1 MIWRRTTPRR
11 GCGLFEPNQT
21 EELSMQP
28 MKATDFEY
36 RRQLLLHELIVGAA
50 LLTYLVDRD
59 NIVWRYIKSS
69 DHAILLEHWLFA
81 ITTLLF
87 GLSACLCTIARA
99 HPSTEGVS
107 GSSQAVNREFPRS
120 LYQLRLFG
128 DFLYALALASLL
140 PLSGFFI
147 LIVCEAIR
155 LVRLFWRESVLTR
168 SETAE
173 IDRPLTAPT
182 STLSAQTNPTG
193 RPQLEWGKAFR
204 REALKWGLLLTMIV
218 FTLILKDRIAEILI
232 GASVVLWILLNLRL
246 SAVRSCLRVCL
257 ADRHA

>member
-1 MIWRRTTPRR
+1 
-11 GCGLFEPNQT
+11 
-21 EELSMQP
+21 

-59 NIVWRYIKSS
+59 DIVWRYIKSS
-69 DHAILLEHWLFA
+69 DHARLLEHCLFA

-87 GLSACLCTIARA
+87 GISACLCTIARA
-99 HPSTEGVS
+99 HPSTEASS
-107 GSSQAVNREFPRS
+107 GSTQAVNREFRGS
-120 LYQLRLFG
+120 FYQLRLFG

-155 LVRLFWRESVLTR
+155 LARLSWRENVLTR

-173 IDRPLTAPT
+173 IERPLIAPA
-182 STLSAQTNPTG
+182 SLSAQTTPTG
-193 RPQLEWGKAFR
+193 RAQLEWGKAFR
-204 REALKWGLLLTMIV
+204 REALKWGVFLSMIV
-218 FTLILKDRIAEILI
+218 FTLTLKDRIAEVLI

>member
-1 MIWRRTTPRR
+1 
-11 GCGLFEPNQT
+11 
-21 EELSMQP
+21 

-36 RRQLLLHELIVGAA
+36 RHQLLLHELIVGAA
-50 LLTYLVDRD
+50 LLTYLVDRND
-59 NIVWRYIKSS
+59 IVWRYIKTS
-69 DHAILLEHWLFA
+69 DHAKLLEHCLFA

-87 GLSACLCTIARA
+87 GISACLCTIARA
-99 HPSTEGVS
+99 HPSTEGIS
-107 GSSQAVNREFPRS
+107 GSTQGVSREVAGSF
-120 LYQLRLFG
+120 YQLRLFG

-140 PLSGFFI
+140 PLSGFVI

-155 LVRLFWRESVLTR
+155 LVRLSWRENVLTP
-168 SETAE
+168 SETVE
-173 IDRPLTAPT
+173 IDQPLTAPA
-182 STLSAQTNPTG
+182 STLSAQTTPTR

-204 REALKWGLLLTMIV
+204 REALKWGVFLTMIV
-218 FTLILKDRIAEILI
+218 FTLTLKDRVAEVLI

>member
-1 MIWRRTTPRR
+1 
-11 GCGLFEPNQT
+11 
-21 EELSMQP
+21 
-28 MKATDFEY
+28 MKATVFEY

-50 LLTYLVDRD
+50 LLTYLIDRD
-59 NIVWRYIKSS
+59 DIVWRYIKTS
-69 DHAILLEHWLFA
+69 DHARLLEHCLFA
-81 ITTLLF
+81 IATLLF
-87 GLSACLCTIARA
+87 GISACLCTIARA
-99 HPSTEGVS
+99 HPSTEGSS
-107 GSSQAVNREFPRS
+107 GSTRAVNREFPGS
-120 LYQLRLFG
+120 FYQLRLFG

-155 LVRLFWRESVLTR
+155 LVRLSWRENALPR

-173 IDRPLTAPT
+173 IERPLTAPA
-182 STLSAQTNPTG
+182 SMLSAQTTPTR
-193 RPQLEWGKAFR
+193 RPQPEWGKAFR
-204 REALKWGLLLTMIV
+204 REALKWGLFLTMIV
-218 FTLILKDRIAEILI
+218 FTLTLKDRIAEVLI

>member
-1 MIWRRTTPRR
+1 
-11 GCGLFEPNQT
+11 
-21 EELSMQP
+21 

-36 RRQLLLHELIVGAA
+36 RHQLLLHELIVGAA
-50 LLTYLVDRD
+50 LLTYLVDRED
-59 NIVWRYIKSS
+59 IVWRYIKSS

-87 GLSACLCTIARA
+87 GISACLCTIARA
-99 HPSTEGVS
+99 YPSTEDTS
-107 GSSQAVNREFPRS
+107 GSIQAVNRELPGSFN
-120 LYQLRLFG
+120 QLRLFG

-140 PLSGFFI
+140 PPSGFFI
-147 LIVCEAIR
+147 LILCEAIR
-155 LVRLFWRESVLTR
+155 LVRLSRREGVLAR

-173 IDRPLTAPT
+173 IKRPFIASA
-182 STLSAQTNPTG
+182 STLSAQTTPTG

-204 REALKWGLLLTMIV
+204 REALKWGLFLTMIV
-218 FTLILKDRIAEILI
+218 FTLTLKDRIAEVLI

-246 SAVRSCLRVCL
+246 STVRSCLRVCM